1 MIFKNMEFHNVE
13 EIIECRKGYAMQ
25 RIPSFVSEKLNEGAR
40 NGSCR
45 FTTGVEIRFRMQSDT
60 VKIMLSAEKDIEAQ
74 TAFIYYGSFQGGWQK
89 SSAALT
95 EDGTTIEI
103 KKAENI
109 ELLKMLTEKKRLPF
123 HPEIVRIILRSGTL

>member
-1 MIFKNMEFHNVE
+1 MKERE
-13 EIIECRKGYAMQ
+13 TAPAALPQGWKSDSGW
-25 RIPSFVSEKLNEGAR
+25 
-40 NGSCR
+40 
-45 FTTGVEIRFRMQSDT
+45 QSDT

-109 ELLKMLTEKKRLPF
+109 ELLKMLTEKKAALPSRNRKDHTAIRHLLF
-123 HPEIVRIILRSGTL
+123 